1 MKDPKGARRKY
12 LGYIEMQR
20 MIARYPIEC
29 KELVHRKET
38 EEEKKNKR
46 KAQTY
51 ERNAQAKI
59 SITCI
64 GVIIIEKRIY

>member
-1 MKDPKGARRKY
+1 MKNRR
-12 LGYIEMQR
+12 R
-20 MIARYPIEC
+20 
-29 KELVHRKET
+29 
-38 EEEKKNKR
+38 KKNKR

>member
-29 KELVHRKET
+29 KELVYR
-38 EEEKKNKR
+38 KKNKR